1 MPVPSVSVQDQDALH
16 ILPLSTVP
24 LATPSLR
31 KARLI
36 KNVRL
41 QGVVE
46 LFNDESTG
54 SGQIEPDDLKL
65 VFDFSG
71 ERARDLEIIENLS
84 ALPSYDVYSLRMSL
98 RRLGILVDKDKN
110 LQLSKE
116 KTAELGE
123 HMRCFTQPLIIAVYG
138 DKSTEASSFADVLR
152 LFADPNVAG
161 ARENLERLANS
172 LEIELIEIPQFLS
185 DYADVY
191 LSLSYYRQCL
201 LDIEPALKELLASLA
216 VLRMDPA
223 VRNDKGVSRTID
235 LTTNKLDSI
244 YGQAKSVIDTFE
256 ASTQD
261 MWEDLNGERYKKI
274 ERMIISFQTKM
285 GAGLCAV
292 TVKVYAWNQ
301 MFPSPSS
308 GNIGDKVSSLVHSMT
323 YGLDAVETITFED
336 I

>member
-1 MPVPSVSVQDQDALH
+1 MSIETVSVQDQDALH

-31 KARLI
+31 QARLI

-41 QGVVE
+41 EGVVE
-46 LFNDESTG
+46 LFNDASTG
-54 SGQIEPDDLKL
+54 SGQIEPADLNK

-71 ERARDLEIIENLS
+71 DRAQDLEIVESLS
-84 ALPSYDVYSLRMSL
+84 TLPSYDVYSLRMSL
-98 RRLGILVDKDKN
+98 RHLGIEVDEDQH
-110 LQLSKE
+110 LQLSRE

-123 HMRCFTQPLIIAVYG
+123 HMTRFTQPLIATVYG
-138 DKSTEASSFADVLR
+138 DKNTEASTFADVLR

-161 ARENLERLANS
+161 ARENLERLAGS
-172 LEIELIEIPQFLS
+172 LEIELIDIPQFLS
-185 DYADVY
+185 DYADIY

-201 LDIEPALKELLASLA
+201 LDIEPALEELLASLTM
-216 VLRMDPA
+216 LKLDPS
-223 VRNDKGVSRTID
+223 VRNESGVSRTIE
-235 LTTNKLDSI
+235 LTAKKLGSI
-244 YGQAKSVIDTFE
+244 HSQAKSVIDTFE

-261 MWEDLNGERYKKI
+261 MWEDLSGERYKKM
-274 ERMIISFQTKM
+274 EQMIIGFQTKM

-292 TVKVYAWNQ
+292 TVKVYAWNK

-308 GNIGDKVSSLVHSMT
+308 GNAGDKLSFLVRSLA
-323 YGLDAVETITFED
+323 YGLDDIEPITFQD

>member
-1 MPVPSVSVQDQDALH
+1 M
-16 ILPLSTVP
+16 VP

-46 LFNDESTG
+46 LFNDSSTG
-54 SGQIEPDDLKL
+54 SGQIDPGDLKL
-65 VFDFSG
+65 VYDFSG
-71 ERARDLEIIENLS
+71 DRAGDLDIIENLS

-98 RRLGILVDKDKN
+98 RHLGIPVDKDEH
-110 LQLSKE
+110 LCLSKE
-116 KTAELGE
+116 KTDELGE
-123 HMRCFTQPLIIAVYG
+123 HMRRFTQPLIVAVYG
-138 DKSTEASSFADVLR
+138 DKSTEANSFADVLR
-152 LFADPNVAG
+152 LFADPNIVG
-161 ARENLERLANS
+161 ARENLEHLADS

-201 LDIEPALKELLASLA
+201 LDIEPSLNELLTSFSI
-216 VLRMDPA
+216 LRMDSS
-223 VRNDKGVSRTID
+223 VRNNTRVSRAID
-235 LTTNKLDSI
+235 LTADKLNSI
-244 YGQAKSVIDTFE
+244 YEQAKGVIHTFE

-274 ERMIISFQTKM
+274 EQMIIGFQTKL
-285 GAGLCAV
+285 GAGICAV

-301 MFPSPSS
+301 MFPLPTS
-308 GNIGDKVSSLVHSMT
+308 GNTGDRVSFLVRSMA
-323 YGLDAVETITFED
+323 YGLDELEPITFED

>member
-1 MPVPSVSVQDQDALH
+1 M
-16 ILPLSTVP
+16 VP

-71 ERARDLEIIENLS
+71 DRAGDLDIIENLS
-84 ALPSYDVYSLRMSL
+84 ELPSYDVYSLRMSL
-98 RRLGILVDKDKN
+98 RHLGIQVDNDEH
-110 LQLSKE
+110 LRLSKE
-116 KTAELGE
+116 KTDELGE
-123 HMRCFTQPLIIAVYG
+123 HMRRFTQPLIIAVYG

-161 ARENLERLANS
+161 ARDNLERLAKA
-172 LEIELIEIPQFLS
+172 LKIELVEIPAFLS
-185 DYADVY
+185 DYADIY

-201 LDIEPALKELLASLA
+201 EDIEPNLNELLASLTM
-216 VLRMDPA
+216 LKLDPT
-223 VRNDKGVSRTID
+223 VRNDPRVSQNIEQTAQ
-235 LTTNKLDSI
+235 KLRSI
-244 YGQAKSVIDTFE
+244 YSQAKGVIDTFE

-261 MWEDLNGERYKKI
+261 MWEDLNGERYKKM
-274 ERMIISFQTKM
+274 EEMIVGFQAKM
-285 GAGLCAV
+285 GAGICAV

-301 MFPSPSS
+301 MFPSPAA
-308 GNIGDKVSSLVHSMT
+308 GNVGEKVSFIVRSMP
-323 YGLDAVETITFED
+323 YGLDRIEPITFQD
-336 I
+336 M